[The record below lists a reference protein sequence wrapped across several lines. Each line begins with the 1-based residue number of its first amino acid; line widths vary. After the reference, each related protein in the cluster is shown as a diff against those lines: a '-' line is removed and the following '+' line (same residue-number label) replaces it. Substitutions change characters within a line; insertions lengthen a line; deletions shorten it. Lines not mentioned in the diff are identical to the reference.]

1 MLVPISLNLV
11 IVISVI
17 VIISVIVPMFVCFHD
32 LMVGRTLVGTLIG
45 ALIGGAMIVRP
56 ILRAHQRGG
65 QTAHRKSRQSE
76 QCRFQKVLV
85 HGLSLFLSLKRPC

>member
-32 LMVGRTLVGTLIG
+32 LMVGRTLIG

-76 QCRFQKVLV
+76 QCRFQKVL